1 VKSPSKWNAPP
12 GHTHAIH
19 VTADT
24 RRALIRAAHA
34 QCAEARD
41 RGEEEP
47 AIEAVM
53 AARVAEGADLLAFV
67 EAAFSLARIGDEP
80 WRETLQ
86 RVLDER
92 NRYGDRLAEINAA
105 DARSDAKVQAQH
117 ALDLGA
123 RPGGH
128 DDGSR

>member
-1 VKSPSKWNAPP
+1 MKSPSKWSTPP

-105 DARSDAKVQAQH
+105 EARRDAQSTAVPNDGAWPVTERAK
-117 ALDLGA
+117 
-123 RPGGH
+123 
-128 DDGSR
+128 

>member
-1 VKSPSKWNAPP
+1 MKSPSKWNAPP

-53 AARVAEGADLLAFV
+53 AGIVG
-67 EAAFSLARIGDEP
+67 EALKLWTA
-80 WRETLQ
+80 TQ
-86 RVLDER
+86 ER
-92 NRYGDRLAEINAA
+92 
-105 DARSDAKVQAQH
+105 
-117 ALDLGA
+117 
-123 RPGGH
+123 P
-128 DDGSR
+128 